1 VHGSVRV
8 GRFWEERKREKER
21 KRIRIGFLK
30 LHRLLDGSG
39 NSFEILI
46 FNLVLNSVI

>member
-1 VHGSVRV
+1 V

-21 KRIRIGFLK
+21 KRIRIVSSK
-30 LHRLLDGSG
+30 LHRLRDGSG
-39 NSFEILI
+39 YSFENLI